1 MVMIMNCI
9 FCDIVNKKKKAD
21 ILYEDDLIIVIM
33 DAFPNVDG
41 HILIIPKIHYND
53 YQELDDK
60 LLLHINKI
68 AKKYGAIL
76 MKKLKKESLTILVNY
91 GKSQMIKHYHLHLLP
106 DFPSLVKLNKDEVF
120 NILK

>member
-1 MVMIMNCI
+1 MNCI